1 MCGYCMQ
8 VLKCSNGE
16 VVGYGKVLL
25 AMGTGP
31 MNIPSRHVEAAV
43 AER

>member
-1 MCGYCMQ
+1 M
-8 VLKCSNGE
+8 LKCSNGE

-25 AMGTGP
+25 AMGSGP
-31 MNIPSRHVEAAV
+31 MTIPSRHVEPDV